1 MPPRPGQRAR
11 AAAQSFHSSHPNA
24 NGASG
29 RGAAGERA
37 VESAWLRARDG
48 DRAGLGTR
56 PHAGRPLG
64 RTAICQTKAQ
74 SAEAASASALQAVC
88 GTGFYPRYVGRPR
101 ANAAAQGPHFPPA
114 LTFSSPP
121 LPMSAGTNRDLPV
134 LRPLGAIVTAVLA
147 IFGLSRA

>member
-24 NGASG
+24 NWASG

-56 PHAGRPLG
+56 PHAGGPLG
-64 RTAICQTKAQ
+64 RTAICQTKSQ
-74 SAEAASASALQAVC
+74 SAEETSASALQAVC

-101 ANAAAQGPHFPPA
+101 ANAAAQGPPISLRRSLF
-114 LTFSSPP
+114 P
-121 LPMSAGTNRDLPV
+121 LPMSAGTNNRDLPV